1 MRKFWI
7 FLAIFSVFWASVA
20 NATDERHWKFKKFEN
35 GRLVFKTNKRNFKCV
50 LKDLKFISYTAKPEC
65 FDDPKKAKNLQEDYD
80 KMIEQKLGKLQ
91 KYNVLVQGDGNE
103 FRVCDLGETVAKN
116 FIESGLA
123 VSDRTD
129 FDKESTKA
137 REKNAGIF
145 NKKILHITKCVLGEN
160 DGNIKDALKNE

>member
-1 MRKFWI
+1 
-7 FLAIFSVFWASVA
+7 
-20 NATDERHWKFKKFEN
+20 
-35 GRLVFKTNKRNFKCV
+35 
-50 LKDLKFISYTAKPEC
+50 
-65 FDDPKKAKNLQEDYD
+65 
-80 KMIEQKLGKLQ
+80 MIEQKLGKLQ

-116 FIESGLA
+116 LIESGLA

-129 FDKESTKA
+129 FDKESKKA

-145 NKKILHITKCVLGEN
+145 NEKILHITKCVLGEN